1 MMTISSYRELF
12 GISIRHSYWLNSGVD
27 EFDDMNAVDQQSM
40 LDEYDFRKLLTVVPL
55 SSSMTEMTN
64 QRLLFRLE
72 TTGIKVITKTLEG
85 TLTPLIP
92 IDDNMELT
100 FLLKRLDTYYDTYTD
115 LTHAV
120 DRICLFTNKQPSEL
134 VTPVEIIDLLS
145 VDALVTDDFLLSP
158 ADTLTMLETIPH
170 SERAGLVGIIRMYAK
185 GDSSS
190 FHLTTGADNLK
201 ASPPQF
207 KIHFKNKHTFWKY
220 RKDSENFEIETNT
233 AKPLTKN
240 GYIEI
245 DPNTDF
251 DSPSPEALTYKY
263 PNPGLS
269 TFEVGNSKLYS
280 VIFI

>member
-1 MMTISSYRELF
+1 MTISSYRELF
-12 GISIRHSYWLNSGVD
+12 GISIRHSFWLNSGVD
-27 EFDDMNAVDQQSM
+27 EFDDMNASDQQNM
-40 LDEYDFRKLLTVVPL
+40 LNGYDFRKLFTVTPL
-55 SSSMTEMTN
+55 SSSQSTLSN
-64 QRLLFRLE
+64 QRLLFHSE
-72 TTGIKVITKTLEG
+72 TTGIKVIAKTLEG

-92 IDDNMELT
+92 IDDDMQLT
-100 FLLKRLDTYYDTYTD
+100 FLLKRMDTYYDTYTD
-115 LTHAV
+115 LTHAT
-120 DRICLFTNKQPSEL
+120 DRICLFTNKQPDEL
-134 VTPVEIIDLLS
+134 VTAVEIIDQLS
-145 VDALVTDDFLLSP
+145 VDALITDDFLLSP
-158 ADTLTMLETIPH
+158 ADTLTMLETIPLL
-170 SERAGLVGIIRMYAK
+170 ERGGLIGIIRIYTK
-185 GDSSS
+185 GVSSP

-220 RKDSENFEIETNT
+220 RKASENFEIETNT

-245 DPNTDF
+245 DPSTDF
-251 DSPSPEALTYKY
+251 DSPSPDALTYKY